1 MAQQGFASPG
11 KAPLKVSDDKLQ
23 PAWSAALHELAGK
36 PQHLG
41 PGHLSSW
48 VTRDRSL
55 HRSLATPCSLQ
66 RPFKTLRTVGQ
77 DPSLSRASLA
87 TRRVMGPCSPPQP
100 PDTALIIIYRLCSRP
115 VACNQSFSKAPHS
128 LEEDLNPSCRLSN
141 SLSGH

>member
-1 MAQQGFASPG
+1 MRWHDKNSRSKGRTTCVKGRAVAQQGFASPG

-66 RPFKTLRTVGQ
+66 RPFRPYGPWVRTH
-77 DPSLSRASLA
+77 PFPEHHL
-87 TRRVMGPCSPPQP
+87 PH
-100 PDTALIIIYRLCSRP
+100 
-115 VACNQSFSKAPHS
+115 VA
-128 LEEDLNPSCRLSN
+128 
-141 SLSGH
+141 